1 VNCSLEWSGHRWLGL
16 LARLYLGAVFLVAC
30 IHKILHP
37 ESFAIDVATYQ
48 FLPQST
54 VNLFSLS
61 VAWVELAV
69 GLMLVLGLRVRA
81 AALLVS
87 CLMVCFM
94 IALGWALG
102 KGLDMSCGCF
112 ASQSAKEQDPISWR
126 TLLRDTGWLIL
137 AVYVTW
143 FDRRPIGLEQLAFRK
158 PRVT

>member
-1 VNCSLEWSGHRWLGL
+1 VNRWLDWRGHRWLGL
-16 LARLYLGAVFLVAC
+16 LARLYLGAIFLVAC

-54 VNLFSLS
+54 VNSFSLS
-61 VAWVELAV
+61 VAWIELAV
-69 GLMLVLGLRVRA
+69 GLMLVLGIRARA
-81 AALLVS
+81 ASLLVS
-87 CLMVCFM
+87 CLMLCFM
-94 IALGWALG
+94 IALGWAIG

-137 AVYVTW
+137 ALYVTG
-143 FDRRPIGLEQLAFRK
+143 FDRHPIGLDRMTFRK